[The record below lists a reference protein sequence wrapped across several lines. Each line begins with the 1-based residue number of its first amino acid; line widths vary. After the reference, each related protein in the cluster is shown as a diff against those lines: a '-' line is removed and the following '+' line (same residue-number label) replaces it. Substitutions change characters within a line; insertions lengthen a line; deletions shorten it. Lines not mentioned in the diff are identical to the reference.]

1 VHRRVWLS
9 AIIHRPRRAVC
20 RIKKVIGKRC
30 DIPFADRFFDWDEEK
45 MKKCNTLL
53 QFYLI
58 KELLQKKQICCF
70 KSIKY
75 LRFLCSSESV
85 GNGGR
90 FFYS

>member
-1 VHRRVWLS
+1 
-9 AIIHRPRRAVC
+9 
-20 RIKKVIGKRC
+20 
-30 DIPFADRFFDWDEEK
+30 

-85 GNGGR
+85 GNDGR

>member
-1 VHRRVWLS
+1 MS
-9 AIIHRPRRAVC
+9 A
-20 RIKKVIGKRC
+20 KKEIGKRC
-30 DIPFADRFFDWDEEK
+30 DIPFADRFFDWEEEK